1 MKPLDASRD
10 FKKKAA
16 AVLEDRTKSQLI
28 VEILAGL
35 ESTPTILPALH
46 ATSKVIIGEDLRSS
60 GGQLRRPHVYSV
72 LLPVGLMQDPYP
84 RLGALVSEEYS
95 SLSPPL

>member
-1 MKPLDASRD
+1 MKSVDSSRD

-35 ESTPTILPALH
+35 ESDSTLLPALH
-46 ATSKVIIGEDLRSS
+46 SVAKVLIGK
-60 GGQLRRPHVYSV
+60 HVFYGV
-72 LLPVGLMQDPYP
+72 FTTV
-84 RLGALVSEEYS
+84 
-95 SLSPPL
+95 